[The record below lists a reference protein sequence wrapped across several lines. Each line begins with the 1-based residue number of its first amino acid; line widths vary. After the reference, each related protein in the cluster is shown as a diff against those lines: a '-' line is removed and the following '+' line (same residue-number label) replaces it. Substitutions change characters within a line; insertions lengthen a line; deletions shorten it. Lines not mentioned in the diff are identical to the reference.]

1 MWHNDQYKL
10 SHAGIP
16 ALVLG
21 QAAVATAPRGAV
33 NGYTCIGRAAH
44 GMLLVAIRGVEVVA
58 TPVAPAALVRAS
70 PASAK
75 WRFAGH
81 TAAVGVRSPG
91 RTAARHFAPHYDA
104 HAVSWGHGGR
114 IQRAEDPTGEPPK
127 TYPKNTTYPLP
138 LLLNVLYLVS
148 TSA

>member
-1 MWHNDQYKL
+1 MLHSKL
-10 SHAGIP
+10 
-16 ALVLG
+16 
-21 QAAVATAPRGAV
+21 
-33 NGYTCIGRAAH
+33 NAH

-81 TAAVGVRSPG
+81 TAAVRVRRPG

-127 TYPKNTTYPLP
+127 TYPKNTTYPQP
-138 LLLNVLYLVS
+138 LLLLVHVRTWFLLQRSSTALCMILCVLG
-148 TSA
+148 